1 MGLPP
6 SATHSTMSTGFFID
20 ATAAQNLANNVGVEE
35 SNEQVVPQV
44 NEQVQDD
51 AAETESKDWKFSLSA
66 QNKATFDGIWAKL
79 SAIHPVKDQAAQVV
93 SLDMVNELYK
103 IAKHQASCKNCAGE
117 ENTIEIT
124 LPLPFEFADDSGHR
138 GDLMPKDG
146 DHGFDALIAECLE
159 DSQTQAEGEQNV
171 AKIINQYSVIMNYL
185 PLTWEEYRI
194 ARQVFVHFDKNADG
208 QLQAKE
214 LDPLQDSE
222 QSYSGKLKLF
232 PEELVIKEGET
243 NLKKQE
249 FMDYLYVSKILQA
262 KVWSDVKPLQAIA
275 AKQIEAKQTLKEPTA
290 DEESNWRAKACLYSQ
305 RFDCATKTM
314 QQIVSRAEKPSDKKL
329 NEIQKLEKEMNEAV
343 EIKDY
348 VTAGKLQTK
357 VEEAKGTWFAGT
369 KTSSKDVNR
378 TAGKTVSNA
387 KPAKVEQERASCEC
401 NGCSIS

>member
-1 MGLPP
+1 MGP
-6 SATHSTMSTGFFID
+6 HSTMSTGFFID

-51 AAETESKDWKFSLSA
+51 AAETESKDWNFTLSA
-66 QNKATFDGIWAKL
+66 QNKAAFDGIWAKL
-79 SAIHPVKDQAAQVV
+79 SAIHPVKGQEAQVV

-117 ENTIEIT
+117 ENTIEIK
-124 LPLPFEFADDSGHR
+124 LPPPFEFADDSGHR
-138 GDLMPKDG
+138 GDVMPKDG
-146 DHGFDALIAECLE
+146 DHGFDAMIAECLE

-171 AKIINQYSVIMNYL
+171 AKVINQYSVIMNYL

-194 ARQVFVHFDKNADG
+194 ARQVFVHCDTDADG
-208 QLQAKE
+208 KLQAKE
-214 LDPLQDSE
+214 LDPLQDSK
-222 QSYSGKLKLF
+222 QTYNGKLKLF
-232 PEELVIKEGET
+232 PKELVIEQGKT

-262 KVWSDVKPLQAIA
+262 KVWSDVKPLQEIA
-275 AKQIEAKQTLKEPTA
+275 AKETLKEPTA
-290 DEESNWRAKACLYSQ
+290 DEETNWIGKASLYSQ

-314 QQIVSRAEKPSDKKL
+314 QQIVSRAEKTSDKKL

-357 VEEAKGTWFAGT
+357 GEEAKGTWFAGT

-378 TAGKTVSNA
+378 TAGKTVSHA

>member
-1 MGLPP
+1 MGAL
-6 SATHSTMSTGFFID
+6 HSTMSTPTV
-20 ATAAQNLANNVGVEE
+20 AENLANNVGVEE
-35 SNEQVVPQV
+35 SKEQVVPQV

-51 AAETESKDWKFSLSA
+51 AAETESKDWNFTLSA
-66 QNKATFDGIWAKL
+66 QNKAAFDGIWAKL
-79 SAIHPVKDQAAQVV
+79 SAIHPVKGQEAQVV

-117 ENTIEIT
+117 ENTIEIK
-124 LPLPFEFADDSGHR
+124 LPPPFEFADDSGHR

-146 DHGFDALIAECLE
+146 DHGFDAMIAECLE

-275 AKQIEAKQTLKEPTA
+275 AKQTLKEPTA
-290 DEESNWRAKACLYSQ
+290 DEETNWRAKASLYSQ

-314 QQIVSRAEKPSDKKL
+314 QQIVSRAEKTSDKKL

-357 VEEAKGTWFAGT
+357 VEEAKGWFAGT

-387 KPAKVEQERASCEC
+387 KPAKWSKRGLRAS
-401 NGCSIS
+401 

>member
-1 MGLPP
+1 MGAL
-6 SATHSTMSTGFFID
+6 HSTMSTPTV
-20 ATAAQNLANNVGVEE
+20 AENLANNVGVEE
-35 SNEQVVPQV
+35 SKEQVVPQV

-79 SAIHPVKDQAAQVV
+79 SAIHPVKDQEAQVV

-117 ENTIEIT
+117 ENTIKIT
-124 LPLPFEFADDSGHR
+124 LPPPFEFADDGSKHEPMG
-138 GDLMPKDG
+138 KDG
-146 DHGFDALIAECLE
+146 CEGFDARLADCLE

-275 AKQIEAKQTLKEPTA
+275 AKQIAAKQTLKEPTA

-378 TAGKTVSNA
+378 TAGKTVSHA